1 MIFRTGSGLIIGNCS
16 DEMIYYIFEFIKRIL
31 KNEKSNM
38 RIKRPVV
45 VKKNPFAPETSR

>member
-31 KNEKSNM
+31 KNENLICESND
-38 RIKRPVV
+38 PL
-45 VKKNPFAPETSR
+45 S

>member
-31 KNEKSNM
+31 KNEKHLICESND
-38 RIKRPVV
+38 PL
-45 VKKNPFAPETSR
+45 S